1 MNLDPVQATLLAAAK
16 LWLAG
21 AKTAGLERATVSAFV
36 AWLAA
41 AAERE
46 RGLEQADDPEPD
58 PLDES
63 NHTDRIDCYGE
74 RWIWCDGCEGFRLDG
89 HKVHK
94 SNYGW
99 SAVAELDGCYGPLT
113 YPPGECDRG

>member
-1 MNLDPVQATLLAAAK
+1 MTRILAAVA
-16 LWLAG
+16 LLLCA
-21 AKTAGLERATVSAFV
+21 AGLAAYATT
-36 AWLAA
+36 
-41 AAERE
+41 
-46 RGLEQADDPEPD
+46 
-58 PLDES
+58 
-63 NHTDRIDCYGE
+63 HTDHIDCYGE